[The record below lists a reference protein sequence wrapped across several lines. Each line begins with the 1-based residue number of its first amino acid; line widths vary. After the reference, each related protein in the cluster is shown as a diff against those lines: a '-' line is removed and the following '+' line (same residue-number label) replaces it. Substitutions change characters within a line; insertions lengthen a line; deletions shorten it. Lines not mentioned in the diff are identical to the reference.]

1 MEKCEKC
8 KDFICE
14 YFDTC
19 VLGSCCYGMQIA
31 HCALLSCDMCKIKK
45 QCIKNK
51 QKNISFS
58 SFCGVRVF
66 CSF

>member
-1 MEKCEKC
+1 MKKCEKC

-14 YFDTC
+14 YFDSC
-19 VLGSCCYGMQIA
+19 VLGYCCNGMQIA

-51 QKNISFS
+51 PKILSI
-58 SFCGVRVF
+58 
-66 CSF
+66 